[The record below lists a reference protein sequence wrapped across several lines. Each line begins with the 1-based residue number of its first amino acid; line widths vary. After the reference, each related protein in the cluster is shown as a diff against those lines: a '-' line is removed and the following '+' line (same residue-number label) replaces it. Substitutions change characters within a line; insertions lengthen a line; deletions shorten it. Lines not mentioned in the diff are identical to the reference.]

1 MVGKLL
7 AIAALGLLIVTC
19 SVRLSVVDGE
29 SMAPSIRAGD
39 IVVTISVPNQQVSVG
54 DILLVDEGG
63 RRLLHRLRISDGGHL
78 WMQGDASV
86 SGDSRPV
93 RRSDVLG
100 HLALVIPTSHIVR
113 AVRTA
118 ARFTDSWPLSISL
131 ASSGGASAELGPRS
145 TVGADTQG
153 RLLPGGYALWSIA
166 LSACSASGS
175 SCAANYALRLD
186 SSAFAALLPPAGSV
200 GTASQALARALR
212 ITTRCQPLSGG
223 AWTEAGDR
231 FTGEWSATDLAS
243 GLLAQQSG
251 AAVRSGV
258 RCEVKATLLGVPA
271 AAGGSIALPLLWG
284 PV

>member
-1 MVGKLL
+1 MGKLL
-7 AIAALGLLIVTC
+7 AVAAFGLLCVLC
-19 SVRLSVVDGE
+19 GVRLSVVDGE

-39 IVVTISVPNQQVSVG
+39 SVVTISLPNQQLSVG
-54 DILLVDEGG
+54 SILLVSEGG
-63 RRLLHRLRISDGGHL
+63 RRLLHRLRVIDGDRL

-100 HLALVIPTSHIVR
+100 HLALVIPTSHIFHALR
-113 AVRTA
+113 AA
-118 ARFTDSWPLSISL
+118 ARFTDSLPISLSL
-131 ASSGGASAELGPRS
+131 ASGGGASAELGPRS

-175 SCAANYALRLD
+175 SCAANYALQLD

-212 ITTRCQPLSGG
+212 IATRCQPLSGG
-223 AWTEAGDR
+223 AWTEASDR

-243 GLLAQQSG
+243 GLLTEQS
-251 AAVRSGV
+251 AAAARSGV
-258 RCEVKATLLGVPA
+258 RCEVKVTLLGVPA
-271 AAGGSIALPLLWG
+271 ATGGSLALPLLWG
-284 PV
+284 PA

>member
-1 MVGKLL
+1 MRKLL
-7 AIAALGLLIVTC
+7 VVAALALLSVMC
-19 SVRLSVVDGE
+19 GVRLSIVNGE
-29 SMAPSIRAGD
+29 SMAPNIRAGD
-39 IVVTISVPNQQVSVG
+39 IVMTISVPNQQVNVG
-54 DILLVDEGG
+54 SILLVKEGD
-63 RRLLHRLRISDGGHL
+63 RRLLHRLRMIDGDRL

-100 HLALVIPTSHIVR
+100 HLALVIPTSHIFHALR
-113 AVRTA
+113 AA
-118 ARFTDSWPLSISL
+118 ARFTDSWPISISL
-131 ASSGGASAELGPRS
+131 ASGGGAIAELGPRS
-145 TVGADTQG
+145 TVGADAQG
-153 RLLPGGYALWSIA
+153 RLLPGGYALWSIT

-186 SSAFAALLPPAGSV
+186 SSALTALLPPAGSV

-212 ITTRCQPLSGG
+212 IATRCQPLSGG
-223 AWTEAGDR
+223 AWTDASDR

-258 RCEVKATLLGVPA
+258 RCEVKTTLLGVPA
-271 AAGGSIALPLLWG
+271 TTGGSFVLPLLWG
-284 PV
+284 PA